1 MNSAKAIESSWQIGI
16 DTKQINQI
24 IDCFEP
30 LIYRQDVTA
39 VADLAK
45 NYLEGTNVGLTAILR
60 PTYPDSTSP
69 ENLINKVSTLVDL
82 GISNIDFYLL
92 DTMRA
97 SDLESIKHSI
107 NK

>member
-1 MNSAKAIESSWQIGI
+1 
-16 DTKQINQI
+16 
-24 IDCFEP
+24 
-30 LIYRQDVTA
+30 
-39 VADLAK
+39 
-45 NYLEGTNVGLTAILR
+45 LR

-69 ENLINKVSTLVDL
+69 ENLINKVSALVDL